1 MSPTYNDHFRQVT
14 KMVTKKQPG
23 AARSLEDS
31 VIEFSFSF
39 KPRSGERCTCS
50 YYTTFVMSH
59 SVDWTTLIPQST
71 GTTIT
76 LPMKYAG
83 KTVYARRFAG
93 TFNING
99 PTRSQIVL
107 LASET
112 SAKIIHSIGYLGPF
126 KGSSNASINQTFG
139 AAASVTF
146 TGYSQVIASSTE
158 GICLRVSYNTTN
170 TGAYYDTVVYWIR
183 Q

>member
-1 MSPTYNDHFRQVT
+1 MPPTYNDHFRQVT
-14 KMVTKKQPG
+14 KKVTKNRRFKC
-23 AARSLEDS
+23 RRISLE
-31 VIEFSFSF
+31 VV
-39 KPRSGERCTCS
+39 GG
-50 YYTTFVMSH
+50 YYYSIIFAMSH

-71 GTTIT
+71 GATIT

-99 PTRSQIVL
+99 TTRSQIVL

-112 SAKIIHSIGYLGPF
+112 SAKIIHSIGYFGPF
-126 KGSSNASINQTFG
+126 AGSSNASINQTFG

>member
-1 MSPTYNDHFRQVT
+1 
-14 KMVTKKQPG
+14 
-23 AARSLEDS
+23 
-31 VIEFSFSF
+31 
-39 KPRSGERCTCS
+39 
-50 YYTTFVMSH
+50 MSH

-93 TFNING
+93 TFNIDG
-99 PTRSQIVL
+99 ATRSQIVL

-112 SAKIIHSIGYLGPF
+112 SAKIIHSIGYFGPF
-126 KGSSNASINQTFG
+126 AGSSNASINQTFG

-146 TGYSQVIASSTE
+146 TGYSQVIASSTD
-158 GICLRVSYNTTN
+158 GICLRASYKTTN

-183 Q
+183 QN